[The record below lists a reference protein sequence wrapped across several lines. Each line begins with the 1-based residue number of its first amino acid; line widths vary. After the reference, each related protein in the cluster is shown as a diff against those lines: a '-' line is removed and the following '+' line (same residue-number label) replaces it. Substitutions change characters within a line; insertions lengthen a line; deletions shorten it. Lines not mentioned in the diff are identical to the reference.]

1 MAPSADP
8 ETSPSIST
16 SNTDLQPF
24 FLLHKAA
31 SRKPSSKTR
40 RRIDLSPKA
49 SDASAQEYNDNS
61 RFETFKL
68 LWSNTESIIKDVL
81 KNLNTTVFDGI
92 DKWVHASFD
101 AIRACRT
108 PDFTT
113 AMSMYPIPN
122 NVPIGAQIFTALLF
136 TKNVE
141 SVDDISTFADLGAHM
156 RSSGCLVANLTS
168 IDFSAKNGVGGCLK
182 TLLRQFLLAG
192 IDAPEMSILA
202 SWYNEQENYDKPL
215 IVIIDDVER
224 CSSSVLNDFILMLSA
239 GLRLQYSLTC
249 KWKNL
254 AIDREWVIKVPI
266 ILVLGVATSVD
277 ALRNILCSSACL
289 YLSVCEFNL
298 GTPAERMDAVIEA
311 VLLRSCQSFNIGK
324 HVATFLRNYFLR
336 HDGTLTLFVKALKIV
351 TAQQVFS
358 EPLSFVLRKLV
369 NEEGTEARLTFLFFL
384 FVYHLIELLYTHYL
398 IFQGLDGDNILLRE
412 PAMKRALELPSLQR
426 FWETSGNSIDWVSAL
441 SELKRLHQLWS
452 SLVMCLYE
460 IGRYRKIS
468 LLDLYCEML
477 KLKQQNFG
485 ANDLNLVEKDY
496 STSVHNYQSPGCL
509 LDKGYIVRA
518 FQMLRDLS
526 AMELCKILDRW
537 EMLTR
542 GIEKIHE
549 KVKELQSQI
558 TLEEKRSRHD
568 LRKES
573 KRPTARTYKNDKTS
587 NSTINEKVA
596 SFLQSMFREYIQ
608 TIESIPLHEIIFF
621 DNVDNLNTAKYCL
634 SGQLYFALIG
644 DPRRRIQADLLES
657 RKFLKC
663 SCCSKNDG
671 VLVPSMH
678 DTSIMY
684 TLVQE
689 HGDLINVHEW
699 FHSFMAVISNP
710 PLQAK
715 KKLRMSPSPKKRK
728 DSKEARTKTDAS
740 IQAVT
745 ELQITGLLRM
755 PTKRRPDYVQRVAF
769 GL

>member
-16 SNTDLQPF
+16 TNTDLQPF
-24 FLLHKAA
+24 FLLHKAS

-68 LWSNTESIIKDVL
+68 LWSNTEFIIKDVL

-101 AIRACRT
+101 AIHACRT

-113 AMSMYPIPN
+113 ATSMYPIPN

-141 SVDDISTFADLGAHM
+141 SVDDISTFDDLGAHL

-239 GLRLQYSLTC
+239 
-249 KWKNL
+249 
-254 AIDREWVIKVPI
+254 
-266 ILVLGVATSVD
+266 
-277 ALRNILCSSACL
+277 CL

-311 VLLRSCQSFNIGK
+311 VLLRSFQSVNIGK
-324 HVATFLRNYFLR
+324 HVSTFLRNYFLR
-336 HDGTLTLFVKALKIV
+336 HDGTLTLFVKALRIA
-351 TAQQVFS
+351 TAQ
-358 EPLSFVLRKLV
+358 
-369 NEEGTEARLTFLFFL
+369 
-384 FVYHLIELLYTHYL
+384 
-398 IFQGLDGDNILLRE
+398 QGLDGENNLLRE

-426 FWETSGNSIDWVSAL
+426 FCETRGNCIDWVSAL

-460 IGRYRKIS
+460 VGRYHKIS

-477 KLKQQNFG
+477 KLKLQNFG

-496 STSVHNYQSPGCL
+496 TTSVHDNQSPGCL
-509 LDKGYIVRA
+509 QDKGYVVRA

-542 GIEKIHE
+542 GIEEIHE

-558 TLEEKRSRHD
+558 TLEVKQSRHD

-573 KRPTARTYKNDKTS
+573 KRPAARTYKNDKTN

-608 TIESIPLHEIIFF
+608 SIESIPLQEIIFF
-621 DNVDNLNTAKYCL
+621 DNVDNLNT
-634 SGQLYFALIG
+634 ALIG

-657 RKFLKC
+657 RKLLKC

-710 PLQAK
+710 PLKAK

>member
-1 MAPSADP
+1 MAPAADP
-8 ETSPSIST
+8 ATSPSIST
-16 SNTDLQPF
+16 ANSDLQPF
-24 FLLHKAA
+24 FVLHKAA
-31 SRKPSSKTR
+31 TRKPASKTR
-40 RRIDLSPKA
+40 RRIDLSPKV
-49 SDASAQEYNDNS
+49 SDGSAEEYNDNS

-81 KNLNTTVFDGI
+81 KNLNTSVFDEI
-92 DKWVHASFD
+92 NKWVHASFD
-101 AIRACRT
+101 SICACRT
-108 PDFTT
+108 REFSRAT
-113 AMSMYPIPN
+113 SMYPIPN

-141 SVDDISTFADLGAHM
+141 FVDDISTFADLGAHL
-156 RSSGCLVANLTS
+156 RSNGCLVANLTS
-168 IDFSAKNGVGGCLK
+168 IDFCAKNGVGGCLK
-182 TLLRQFLLAG
+182 TLLRQFLLVG

-202 SWYNEQENYDKPL
+202 SWYTEQENHDKPL

-224 CSSSVLNDFILMLSA
+224 CSSSVLNDFIVML
-239 GLRLQYSLTC
+239 
-249 KWKNL
+249 
-254 AIDREWVIKVPI
+254 REWVVKVPI

-277 ALRNILCSSACL
+277 ALRNILCSSASL
-289 YLSVCEFNL
+289 YLSVREFYL
-298 GTPAERMDAVIEA
+298 GTPTEKMDAVIEA

-324 HVATFLRNYFLR
+324 HVSTFLRNYFLR
-336 HDGTLTLFVKALKIV
+336 HDGTLTLFVKALRIA

-358 EPLSFVLRKLV
+358 EPLSFVLRKLID
-369 NEEGTEARLTFLFFL
+369 EEGTE
-384 FVYHLIELLYTHYL
+384 
-398 IFQGLDGDNILLRE
+398 GLDGDNNLLSE
-412 PAMKRALELPSLQR
+412 PDIKRALQLPSLQR
-426 FWETSGNSIDWVSAL
+426 FCETRGNCIDWVYAL

-460 IGRYRKIS
+460 VGRCRKIS
-468 LLDLYCEML
+468 LLDLFCEML

-485 ANDLNLVEKDY
+485 VTDLNLVEKDY
-496 STSVHNYQSPGCL
+496 TTSVHNHHSLGCL
-509 LDKGYIVRA
+509 QDKGYIVRA
-518 FQMLRDLS
+518 FQMLRDLP

-542 GIEKIHE
+542 GIAEIHE
-549 KVKELQSQI
+549 KVKELQSRM
-558 TLEEKRSRHD
+558 TLEENQSRRD
-568 LRKES
+568 LREES
-573 KRPTARTYKNDKTS
+573 KRPTSRTYKSDRTS
-587 NSTINEKVA
+587 KSPINEKVA
-596 SFLQSMFREYIQ
+596 SFLQSMFREHIQ

-621 DNVDNLNTAKYCL
+621 DNVDNLHT
-634 SGQLYFALIG
+634 ALIG

-663 SCCSKNDG
+663 SCCRKNDG

-684 TLVQE
+684 TLAEE

-710 PLQAK
+710 PLKAK
-715 KKLRMSPSPKKRK
+715 KRSRMSPSPKKRK
-728 DSKEARTKTDAS
+728 VSKEAQTKTDAS
-740 IQAVT
+740 IQAEFCRAVT

>member
-68 LWSNTESIIKDVL
+68 LWSNTESII
-81 KNLNTTVFDGI
+81 
-92 DKWVHASFD
+92 KWVHASFD

-224 CSSSVLNDFILMLSA
+224 CSSSVLNDFILML
-239 GLRLQYSLTC
+239 
-249 KWKNL
+249 
-254 AIDREWVIKVPI
+254 REWVIKVPI

-369 NEEGTEARLTFLFFL
+369 NEEGTE
-384 FVYHLIELLYTHYL
+384 
-398 IFQGLDGDNILLRE
+398 GLDGDNILLRE

-621 DNVDNLNTAKYCL
+621 DNVDNLNTA
-634 SGQLYFALIG
+634 LIG

-740 IQAVT
+740 IQAEFCRAVT

>member
-16 SNTDLQPF
+16 TNTDLQPF

-101 AIRACRT
+101 AIRTSRT

-113 AMSMYPIPN
+113 ASSMYPIPN

-141 SVDDISTFADLGAHM
+141 SVDDISTFADLGAHL

-182 TLLRQFLLAG
+182 TLLRQFLLAS

-224 CSSSVLNDFILMLSA
+224 CSSSVLNDFILML
-239 GLRLQYSLTC
+239 
-249 KWKNL
+249 
-254 AIDREWVIKVPI
+254 REWVIKVPI

-311 VLLRSCQSFNIGK
+311 VLLRSCQSFSIGK
-324 HVATFLRNYFLR
+324 HVSAFLRNYFLR
-336 HDGTLTLFVKALKIV
+336 HDGTLTLFVKALRIA

-369 NEEGTEARLTFLFFL
+369 NEEGTE
-384 FVYHLIELLYTHYL
+384 
-398 IFQGLDGDNILLRE
+398 GLDGDNNSLRE

-426 FWETSGNSIDWVSAL
+426 FCETRGNCIDWVSAL
-441 SELKRLHQLWS
+441 SELKGLHQLWS

-460 IGRYRKIS
+460 IGRCRKIS

-477 KLKQQNFG
+477 KPKPQNFG
-485 ANDLNLVEKDY
+485 ANDLNLVGKDY
-496 STSVHNYQSPGCL
+496 TTSVHNYQSPGCL
-509 LDKGYIVRA
+509 QDKGCVVRA

-542 GIEKIHE
+542 GIEEIHE

-558 TLEEKRSRHD
+558 KSEVKQSRHD
-568 LRKES
+568 LRKDS

-621 DNVDNLNTAKYCL
+621 DNVDNLNTA
-634 SGQLYFALIG
+634 LIG

-657 RKFLKC
+657 RKLLKC

-710 PLQAK
+710 PLKAK

-740 IQAVT
+740 IQAEFCRAVT

>member
-224 CSSSVLNDFILMLSA
+224 CSSSVLNDFILML
-239 GLRLQYSLTC
+239 
-249 KWKNL
+249 
-254 AIDREWVIKVPI
+254 REWVIKVPI

-369 NEEGTEARLTFLFFL
+369 NEEGTE
-384 FVYHLIELLYTHYL
+384 
-398 IFQGLDGDNILLRE
+398 GLDGDNILLRE

-621 DNVDNLNTAKYCL
+621 DNVDNLNTA
-634 SGQLYFALIG
+634 LIG

-740 IQAVT
+740 IQAEFCRAVT

>member
-16 SNTDLQPF
+16 TNSDLQPF

-40 RRIDLSPKA
+40 RRIDLSPKP
-49 SDASAQEYNDNS
+49 SDASAQEYNDNLP
-61 RFETFKL
+61 FDTFKL
-68 LWSNTESIIKDVL
+68 LWSNTQSIIKDVL

-101 AIRACRT
+101 AIRASRT

-113 AMSMYPIPN
+113 ATSMYPIPN

-141 SVDDISTFADLGAHM
+141 SVDDISTFADLGAHL
-156 RSSGCLVANLTS
+156 RSNGCLVANLTS

-202 SWYNEQENYDKPL
+202 SWYYEQENYDKPL

-224 CSSSVLNDFILMLSA
+224 CNSSVLNDFILML
-239 GLRLQYSLTC
+239 
-249 KWKNL
+249 
-254 AIDREWVIKVPI
+254 REWVIKVPI

-298 GTPAERMDAVIEA
+298 GTPAERMDAVIET
-311 VLLRSCQSFNIGK
+311 VLLRSCQGFNIGK
-324 HVATFLRNYFLR
+324 HVSAFLRNYFLR
-336 HDGTLTLFVKALKIV
+336 HDGTLTLFVKALRIS

-369 NEEGTEARLTFLFFL
+369 NEEGTE
-384 FVYHLIELLYTHYL
+384 
-398 IFQGLDGDNILLRE
+398 GLNGDNNLLRE
-412 PAMKRALELPSLQR
+412 PAIKRALELPSLQR
-426 FWETSGNSIDWVSAL
+426 FCETRGNCIDWVSAL

-460 IGRYRKIS
+460 VGRYRKIS

-477 KLKQQNFG
+477 KLKPQNFC

-496 STSVHNYQSPGCL
+496 ATAVHNYQSPGCL
-509 LDKGYIVRA
+509 QDNGYVGRA
-518 FQMLRDLS
+518 FQMLGDFS

-542 GIEKIHE
+542 GIAEIHE
-549 KVKELQSQI
+549 KVKELQSQM
-558 TLEEKRSRHD
+558 TLEEKQLRHD

-573 KRPTARTYKNDKTS
+573 KKPTARTYKKDWTS
-587 NSTINEKVA
+587 KSTLNEKVA

-621 DNVDNLNTAKYCL
+621 DNVDNLHT
-634 SGQLYFALIG
+634 ALIG

-678 DTSIMY
+678 HTSIMY

-689 HGDLINVHEW
+689 HGDLVNVHEW

-710 PLQAK
+710 PLQSK

-740 IQAVT
+740 IQAEFCRAVT

-755 PTKRRPDYVQRVAF
+755 PTKRRPDYVQRVGF